1 MQCKVKKKWNIMQI
15 TKGVFA
21 IFLVFFDSCQNRIYF
36 YANVCKSIIFCY
48 IWNKML
54 ANDVAEIFSYI
65 TEYQRFSYR
74 NILHVVI
81 YGVCG
86 VALFKT
92 TGSYSMFM
100 RVSINGFACRTYTL
114 RFLPQDENSHDFYV
128 FCTWPPRMPRFEWA
142 CFRKVRAV
150 RTIGVCNIL
159 IIKVL

>member
-1 MQCKVKKKWNIMQI
+1 MQK

-36 YANVCKSIIFCY
+36 MQTFARALSFAIFKTKC
-48 IWNKML
+48 WRMML
-54 ANDVAEIFSYI
+54 QAIFSYI
-65 TEYQRFSYR
+65 PEYQRFSYR
-74 NILHVVI
+74 NILRVVI

-100 RVSINGFACRTYTL
+100 KVSISGFACRTYTL

-128 FCTWPPRMPRFEWA
+128 FCTWPPRTPRFEWA

-150 RTIGVCNIL
+150 RMIDVCNIL

>member
-1 MQCKVKKKWNIMQI
+1 MQK

-36 YANVCKSIIFCY
+36 YANVCKGIEFCY
-48 IWNKML
+48 IKNKCWRMML
-54 ANDVAEIFSYI
+54 QAVFSYI
-65 TEYQRFSYR
+65 PEYQRFSYR

-92 TGSYSMFM
+92 TGSYCMFM
-100 RVSINGFACRTYTL
+100 RVSISGFACRTYTL

-128 FCTWPPRMPRFEWA
+128 FCTWPPRTPRFEWA
-142 CFRKVRAV
+142 CFHKVRAV
-150 RTIGVCNIL
+150 WMIGVCNIL